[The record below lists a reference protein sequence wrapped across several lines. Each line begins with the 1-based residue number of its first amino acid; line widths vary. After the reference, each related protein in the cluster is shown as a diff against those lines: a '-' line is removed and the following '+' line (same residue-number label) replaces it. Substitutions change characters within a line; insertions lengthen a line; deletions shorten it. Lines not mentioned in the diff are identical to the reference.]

1 MRGVGGEEI
10 YGVTEILHRVG
21 RSKVR
26 AAAAE
31 SRLCDMQGG
40 TQRQESNP
48 LRIVIYQINRKGV

>member
-1 MRGVGGEEI
+1 
-10 YGVTEILHRVG
+10 VTEILHRVG

-40 TQRQESNP
+40 TQRQEKLENNP
-48 LRIVIYQINRKGV
+48 LRIVFYQINRKGV

>member
-1 MRGVGGEEI
+1 M
-10 YGVTEILHRVG
+10 TEILHRVG

-40 TQRQESNP
+40 TGGQQEKLENNP
-48 LRIVIYQINRKGV
+48 LRFVFYQINRKGV